1 MTPHADFLWILLAL
15 ALAVAAYACRAG
27 GFWLMRFIEVTPRVE
42 AAMRAAP
49 PAVMIGVVAP
59 AALHGGIPELA
70 GLAVGLVMGWRG
82 NDVVAMLA
90 GVAAVAITRVWFG

>member
-1 MTPHADFLWILLAL
+1 MTAHADFLWILPAL
-15 ALAVAAYACRAG
+15 AAAAYACRAG
-27 GFWLMRFIEVTPRVE
+27 GFWLMRFVKVTPRLE

-70 GLAVGLVMGWRG
+70 GLAVVGLVMGWRG
-82 NDVVAMLA
+82 NDVLAMLA

>member
-15 ALAVAAYACRAG
+15 AMAAYACRAG

-70 GLAVGLVMGWRG
+70 GLAVVGLVMGWRD
-82 NDVVAMLA
+82 NDVLAMLA